1 MQKQQEQTQ
10 SAQNLNIRAAKA
22 IADTV
27 KSTLGPAG
35 MDKMMVDAAGEVIV
49 TNDGATIL
57 QELDVAHPGA
67 KMIVEAAN
75 TQESMCYDGTTSTVV
90 LAGQLLTNSEG
101 LFEKGL
107 HPNIICRGYRQASRW
122 AIEHLDTLVVDAEK
136 LLEEVAR
143 TSITGKSLE
152 SSMSH
157 VTELSVSAV
166 KGVDGNFDKI
176 RVLCQPGGSL
186 EDSYCF
192 NGVILHKEFILPSMQ
207 SEPKGGVV
215 LLNTGLQSQKVEE
228 NLQLQF
234 SSAEEFRSYKQQ
246 TGRDEWVKKA
256 DVILEHLPN
265 GGTLFVRDSVN
276 EVVAAMLARKGV
288 SVVHRIPESDMTALS
303 HLFDISPAHSPDD
316 ITSVGEGQ
324 IIQKSI
330 GDMKYVIAEKEGD
343 SSVTTLVLRGATKQ
357 TLDETERGFED
368 ALGVVSLAYKS
379 DKVVSGGGSTYI
391 DMAHNL
397 RQRAAEIGGREQMA
411 IEAFAEALEVIPAT
425 IAENAGHDPLD
436 TVLALRNE
444 HKLGHTTFGPD
455 IETGGVCDMVE
466 AGVWEPL
473 QLVKQAIQSASEVGI
488 SILRIDDIVGRKQNG
503 AADDTGFQMQQMP
516 YPPQ

>member
-1 MQKQQEQTQ
+1 MQNQQEQKQ

-75 TQESMCYDGTTSTVV
+75 TQENMCYDGTTSTVV
-90 LAGQLLTNSEG
+90 IAGQLLANSEA

-107 HPNIICRGYRQASRW
+107 HPNIVCRGYRQASRW
-122 AIEHLDTLVVDAEK
+122 AIEHLDTLVVNAEE

-152 SSMSH
+152 SSMLH

-166 KGVDGNFDKI
+166 KGVNGDFDKI

-207 SEPKGGVV
+207 SEPKGGIV
-215 LLNTGLQSQKVEE
+215 LLNTGLQSQKAED

-234 SSAEEFRSYKQQ
+234 SSAKEFQSYKQQ

-256 DVILEHLPN
+256 DVILEHLPD
-265 GGTLFVRDSVN
+265 GGTLFVRDNVN
-276 EVVAAMLARKGV
+276 ETVAAMLTRKGV

-303 HLFDISPAHSPDD
+303 HLLDITTAHSPDD
-316 ITSVGEGQ
+316 ITSVGTGKVM
-324 IIQKSI
+324 QKSI
-330 GDMKYVIAEKEGD
+330 GDMKYVIAESDD

-379 DKVVSGGGSTYI
+379 GKVVSGGGSTYI

-503 AADDTGFQMQQMP
+503 AVDDSGFQMQQMQ